1 MIFTNNVSNQ
11 NKKHRNNLF
20 LDIISNFYLQRIYF
34 IIMIQKAIL
43 TLGITAFV
51 LLANAQTAKKPVA
64 KKPAPVAKTAVT
76 TMTQLD
82 SASYSF
88 GMKIAQGLKS
98 DGVAS
103 LNYDLLK
110 KGMQDVFTD
119 KPLVV
124 EDELAGKTIGQFLQ
138 KISKEKYAVAEEAG
152 KKFLEDNKKNPK
164 ITTLPS
170 GLQYEVLTMGTGE
183 KPKDTDTVTVHY
195 KGSLVDG
202 KQFDSS
208 YDRGEPITLPLNGV
222 IPGWTEGV
230 QLMPV
235 GSKFRFYIPYQLG
248 YGERGAGQDIPP
260 YSTLIFDIELL
271 KVSK

>member
-20 LDIISNFYLQRIYF
+20 LDIVSNFYLQRIYF
-34 IIMIQKAIL
+34 LIMIQKAIL

-51 LLANAQTAKKPVA
+51 LSANAQTAKKPVA
-64 KKPAPVAKTAVT
+64 KKPVPVTKTAVT

-124 EDELAGKTIGQFLQ
+124 DDEQAGKTIGQFLQ

>member
-1 MIFTNNVSNQ
+1 
-11 NKKHRNNLF
+11 
-20 LDIISNFYLQRIYF
+20 
-34 IIMIQKAIL
+34 MIQKALL
-43 TLGITAFV
+43 TIGITAFV
-51 LLANAQTAKKPVA
+51 LSANAQTAKKTTA
-64 KKPAPVAKTAVT
+64 KKIAPIAKTTVKP
-76 TMTQLD
+76 MTQLD

-98 DGVAS
+98 DGVTS
-103 LNYDLLK
+103 LNYDLIK
-110 KGMQDVFTD
+110 QAMHDVFTD
-119 KPLVV
+119 QTLVV
-124 EDELAGKTIGQFLQ
+124 NDELAGKTIGQFLQ
-138 KISKEKYAVAEEAG
+138 KISKAKYAVAEEAG

-164 ITTLPS
+164 ITTTAS
-170 GLQYEVLTMGTGE
+170 GLQYEVITMGTGV
-183 KPKDTDTVTVHY
+183 KPADTDTVTVHY

-208 YDRGEPITLPLNGV
+208 YDRGEPISLPLNGV

-260 YSTLIFDIELL
+260 FSTLVFDIELM
-271 KVSK
+271 KIGS

>member
-1 MIFTNNVSNQ
+1 MIKKTLITFFVASSVLTACAQKKSKTNKTV
-11 NKKHRNNLF
+11 
-20 LDIISNFYLQRIYF
+20 
-34 IIMIQKAIL
+34 
-43 TLGITAFV
+43 
-51 LLANAQTAKKPVA
+51 VA
-64 KKPAPVAKTAVT
+64 PQ
-76 TMTQLD
+76 MTELD

-98 DGVAS
+98 DGVNE
-103 LNYDLLK
+103 LNYAMLSQ
-110 KGMQDVFTD
+110 GMQDVFSD
-119 KPLVV
+119 KTLVV
-124 EDELAGKTIGQFLQ
+124 NDELAGKTIGEFLQ
-138 KISKEKYAVAEEAG
+138 KISKAKFAVAEEAG

-170 GLQYEVLTMGTGE
+170 GLQYEVITMGSGV
-183 KPKDTDTVTVHY
+183 KPKATDEVTVHY
-195 KGSLVDG
+195 KGSLIDG

-208 YDRGEPITLPLNGV
+208 YDRKEPLKLPLNNV

-260 YSTLIFDIELL
+260 FSTLVFEIELM
-271 KVSK
+271 KIGE

>member
-1 MIFTNNVSNQ
+1 
-11 NKKHRNNLF
+11 
-20 LDIISNFYLQRIYF
+20 
-34 IIMIQKAIL
+34 MIQKAIL

-51 LLANAQTAKKPVA
+51 LSVSAQTAKKPIA
-64 KKPAPVAKTAVT
+64 KKTVALVKTAT
-76 TMTQLD
+76 KPMTELD

-98 DGVAS
+98 DGVTG

-110 KGMQDVFTD
+110 KAMQDVFTD

-124 EDELAGKTIGQFLQ
+124 NDDLAGKTIGQFLQ
-138 KISKEKYAVAEEAG
+138 KISKAKYAVTEEAG
-152 KKFLEDNKKNPK
+152 KKFLENNKKNPK

-170 GLQYEVLTMGTGE
+170 GLQYEVLTMGTGI
-183 KPKDTDTVTVHY
+183 KPLATDTVTVHY
-195 KGSLVDG
+195 KGSLIDG

-208 YDRGEPITLPLNGV
+208 YERNEPITLPLNGV

-271 KVSK
+271 KVAK

>member
-1 MIFTNNVSNQ
+1 
-11 NKKHRNNLF
+11 
-20 LDIISNFYLQRIYF
+20 
-34 IIMIQKAIL
+34 MIQKTII

-51 LLANAQTAKKPVA
+51 LSASAQSAKKTPV
-64 KKPAPVAKTAVT
+64 KKTVTAAKTVVT
-76 TMTQLD
+76 KPMTQVD
-82 SASYSF
+82 SASYAF
-88 GMKIAQGLKS
+88 GLKIAQGLKS
-98 DGVAS
+98 DGVKS

-110 KGMQDVFTD
+110 KAMQDVFTD

-124 EDELAGKTIGQFLQ
+124 EDEVAGKTIGQFLQ
-138 KISKEKYAVAEEAG
+138 KISKEKYAGIEEAG
-152 KKFLEDNKKNPK
+152 KKFLEENKKNPK

-170 GLQYEVLTMGTGE
+170 GLQYEVLTMGTGA
-183 KPKDTDTVTVHY
+183 KPLATDTVTVHY
-195 KGSLVDG
+195 KGTLIDG

-208 YDRGEPITLPLNGV
+208 YDRNEPISLPLNGV

-260 YSTLIFDIELL
+260 YSTLIFDIELM
-271 KVSK
+271 KISK

>member
-1 MIFTNNVSNQ
+1 
-11 NKKHRNNLF
+11 
-20 LDIISNFYLQRIYF
+20 
-34 IIMIQKAIL
+34 MIQKALL

-51 LLANAQTAKKPVA
+51 LSASAQTAKTVTKKSVPVVTKSVKPL
-64 KKPAPVAKTAVT
+64 TE
-76 TMTQLD
+76 LD

-98 DGVAS
+98 DGVKS

-110 KGMQDVFTD
+110 QAMQDVFTD
-119 KPLVV
+119 QPLLVN
-124 EDELAGKTIGQFLQ
+124 DELAGKTIGQFLQ
-138 KISKEKYAVAEEAG
+138 KISKAKYAVAEEAG
-152 KKFLEDNKKNPK
+152 KKFLEENKKNPK
-164 ITTLPS
+164 VTTLPS
-170 GLQYEVLTMGTGE
+170 GLQYEVITLGTGI
-183 KPKDTDTVTVHY
+183 KPLATDTVTVHY
-195 KGSLVDG
+195 KGTLTDG

-208 YDRGEPITLPLNGV
+208 YDRGEPISLPLDGV

-235 GSKFRFYIPYQLG
+235 GSKYRFYIPYQLA

-260 YSTLIFDIELL
+260 FSSLIFDIELL

>member
-1 MIFTNNVSNQ
+1 
-11 NKKHRNNLF
+11 
-20 LDIISNFYLQRIYF
+20 
-34 IIMIQKAIL
+34 MIQKTIL
-43 TLGITAFV
+43 TLGITALV
-51 LLANAQTAKKPVA
+51 LSANAQTAKKTPV
-64 KKPAPVAKTAVT
+64 KKPIPTTKTVIKP
-76 TMTQLD
+76 MTELD

-98 DGVAS
+98 DGVKS

-110 KGMQDVFTD
+110 QAMEDVFTD

-124 EDELAGKTIGQFLQ
+124 DDELAGKTIGQFLQ
-138 KISKEKYAVAEEAG
+138 RISKAKYAAAEEAG
-152 KKFLEDNKKNPK
+152 KKFLEENKKNPK

-170 GLQYEVLTMGTGE
+170 GLQYEVITMGTGT
-183 KPKDTDTVTVHY
+183 KPLSTDTVTVHY
-195 KGSLVDG
+195 KGTLTDG

-208 YDRGEPITLPLNGV
+208 YDRNEPISLPLDGV

-230 QLMPV
+230 QLMPE

-260 YSTLIFDIELL
+260 FSTLIFDIELL
-271 KVSK
+271 KIGK

>member
-1 MIFTNNVSNQ
+1 
-11 NKKHRNNLF
+11 
-20 LDIISNFYLQRIYF
+20 
-34 IIMIQKAIL
+34 MIQKAIL

-51 LLANAQTAKKPVA
+51 LSTSAQTAKKSVA
-64 KKPAPVAKTAVT
+64 KPTAKKTVAVVKTAAKP
-76 TMTQLD
+76 MTQLD

-98 DGVAS
+98 DGVTG

-110 KGMQDVFTD
+110 KAMEDVFTS
-119 KPLVV
+119 KTPLVN
-124 EDELAGKTIGQFLQ
+124 DELAGKTIGQFLQ
-138 KISKEKYAVAEEAG
+138 KISKSKYAGVEEAG
-152 KKFLEDNKKNPK
+152 KKFLENNKKNPK
-164 ITTLPS
+164 VTTLPS
-170 GLQYEVLTMGTGE
+170 GLQYEVLTLGTGA
-183 KPKDTDTVTVHY
+183 KPLATDTVTVHY
-195 KGSLVDG
+195 KGTLMDG

-208 YDRGEPITLPLNGV
+208 YDRGEPISLPLNGV

-235 GSKFRFYIPYQLG
+235 GSKYRFYIPYQLG

-271 KVSK
+271 KIAK